1 MAFVAEERI
10 YVDREFTQVVP
21 EDNPDGA
28 ILLVPK
34 GGTLTDEDAARW
46 GLAGTAPDDG
56 EPKPSPEAAFGHAQG
71 ARSTDIATKT
81 VKGSKNKA
89 VQAPDATKA
98 ESGPV
103 SGADAPAPDIQPL
116 PKTDEA
122 PAT

>member
-1 MAFVAEERI
+1 MTYTAEERI
-10 YVDREFTQVVP
+10 YVDRDYTQVVP

-46 GLAGTAPDDG
+46 GLAGTDPDDG

-71 ARSTDIATKT
+71 ARSTDTATKA

-89 VQAPDATKA
+89 VQAPDETKA
-98 ESGPV
+98 VSGPV
-103 SGADAPAPDIQPL
+103 SGADAPAPDVRML
-116 PKTDEA
+116 SKTDDTT
-122 PAT
+122 AT